1 MRFVPYLVANGN
13 GGEAVAF
20 YQQAFGA
27 ELVSLRLFGDMPD
40 HEVSDEMKGR
50 VMHAHLK
57 IGEAELMLSDGS
69 PKQEYVVGNNV
80 SIAVTVNDPAEA
92 KRVFEALADGGDVI
106 MPLNETFWSPAYGQV
121 TDKYGVEWQ
130 INTAAESNG

>member
-13 GGEAVAF
+13 GREAVAF

-27 ELVSLRLFGDMPD
+27 ELVALQLFGDMPD
-40 HEVSDEMKGR
+40 HEVSDDMKGR

-106 MPLNETFWSPAYGQV
+106 MPLNATFWSPAYGQV

-130 INTAAESNG
+130 INTAAPANS